1 MGKEQLQLLSSQ
13 QKPDTVMKSITSTPC
28 HAPII
33 ESQKG
38 DCIGH
43 GEYIIQGPWFP
54 HDWQGKHGLLSNLCG
69 TAAVKLKERR
79 QQIIIEYISMD
90 QQAAK
95 SQGKNKC

>member
-1 MGKEQLQLLSSQ
+1 M
-13 QKPDTVMKSITSTPC
+13 V
-28 HAPII
+28 
-33 ESQKG
+33 
-38 DCIGH
+38 
-43 GEYIIQGPWFP
+43 P

-69 TAAVKLKERR
+69 TAAVKLKESR